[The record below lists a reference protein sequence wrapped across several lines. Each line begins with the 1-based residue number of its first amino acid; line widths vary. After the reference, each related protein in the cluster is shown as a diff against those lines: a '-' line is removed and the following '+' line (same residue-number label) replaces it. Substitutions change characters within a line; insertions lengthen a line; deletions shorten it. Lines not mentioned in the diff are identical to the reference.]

1 MREFEQDAR
10 EGELT
15 RRSVTILF
23 AAALAVGMAAFSGC
37 QETAKQSVQVR
48 QPAATPR
55 PAAALSAANI
65 GALPLLQNRTDFS
78 DLSPIPQPWVDG
90 LIDRVQAMY
99 ATATQAYQA
108 GQLDVAREDF
118 KAAVNLLTRSS
129 LEDTGDQRLLELFNR
144 IMDTMQT
151 DEVAT
156 EEKDEATAE
165 ANENAAEA
173 AANGENTANA
183 NESDN
188 SAQDELMAQAPPEPT
203 APIEEVAELENLPAS
218 DPRLA
223 ALAEKELITVPHDL
237 PLTVNP
243 SVLQYLSFFASPRGR
258 DIVEMGLQRSGRYRA
273 MIDATLKKEGLPLDL
288 FYLAQAESAFKP
300 RAVSTKGARGIWQ
313 FMPYTGQE
321 YGLHRTYY
329 VDQRDDPAA
338 ATEAAAESLRDLYQ
352 TFNDWY
358 LVMAAYNSGPMNVS
372 RAVERTGYADFWQLQ
387 KMNALPEQTKNYVP
401 IILALALVA
410 KDPGLYGIHVDAD
423 PGPEFDSVSLEHS
436 VSLRLVAD
444 ATGAT
449 VDDLQA
455 LNPELIR
462 GVTPPDFVLN
472 VPEGTGDK
480 LKTEIAGIP
489 ADKLTSWRLATFAS
503 GETMGAVARQYHVTV
518 ASLENVNM
526 IDAHDPP
533 AAGTVLIV
541 PTAPPRVR
549 RVYYR
554 VRSTDTLD
562 SIAAKYEVTVSDL
575 QRWNH
580 LRSSR
585 TPHGRTLRI
594 YENYYPMESVGDTRI
609 ASRRTSGS
617 TVAVAQKS
625 TNGKVEHR
633 VRSGETLW
641 SIAHQYGTTVAA
653 IKQSNP
659 FLASRQLEVGDL
671 LNISP
676 HKL

>member
-1 MREFEQDAR
+1 M
-10 EGELT
+10 T

-23 AAALAVGMAAFSGC
+23 AAVLAVGMAAFSGC
-37 QETAKQSVQVR
+37 QETAKRSAQVR

-65 GALPLLQNRTDFS
+65 GELPLLQNRTDFS
-78 DLSPIPQPWVDG
+78 DLSPVPEPWIDA

-118 KAAVNLLTRSS
+118 KAAVNLLTSSS
-129 LEDTGDQRLLELFNR
+129 LEDTGDQRLLQLFNR

-173 AANGENTANA
+173 AANGENTNNA
-183 NESDN
+183 SDN
-188 SAQDELMAQAPPEPT
+188 AAQDELMAQAPPEPT

-273 MIDATLKKEGLPLDL
+273 MIESTLKKEGLPLDL

-436 VSLRLVAD
+436 ISLRLAAD
-444 ATGAT
+444 ATGASL
-449 VDDLQA
+449 DDLQA
-455 LNPELIR
+455 LNPELVR

-472 VPEGTGDK
+472 VPKGTGDK
-480 LKTEIAGIP
+480 LKTEIAEIP

-503 GETMGAVARQYHVTV
+503 GETLGAVARQYHVTM

-533 AAGTVLIV
+533 AVGAVLIV

-562 SIAAKYEVTVSDL
+562 SIAAKYEVTASDL

-585 TPHGRTLRI
+585 APHGRTLRI
-594 YENYYPMESVGDTRI
+594 YENYYPMENVSETRI
-609 ASRRTSGS
+609 ASRRTSVG

-659 FLASRQLEVGDL
+659 FLAGRGLEVGDL

>member
-1 MREFEQDAR
+1 MS
-10 EGELT
+10 
-15 RRSVTILF
+15 RRSVNALF
-23 AAALAVGMAAFSGC
+23 ATALAVGLAGFAGC
-37 QETAKQSVQVR
+37 QDTAKHSVQVR
-48 QPAATPR
+48 QPASTPQG
-55 PAAALSAANI
+55 PAAMALSASKI
-65 GALPLLQNRTDFS
+65 GELPLLQNRSDFS
-78 DLSPIPQPWVDG
+78 DLSPAPQPWVDS
-90 LIDRVQAMY
+90 LIAQVQAKY
-99 ATATQAYQA
+99 EAATKAYQA

-118 KAAVNLLTRSS
+118 KAAVNMLTSSS
-129 LEDTGDQRLLELFNR
+129 LEDTGDARLLQLFNR

-156 EEKDEATAE
+156 EEKDEQTAE
-165 ANENAAEA
+165 ANENAAAA

-183 NESDN
+183 SDN
-188 SAQDELMAQAPPEPT
+188 SAQDQLMAQAPPEPT

-218 DPRLA
+218 DPRLS

-258 DIVEMGLQRSGRYRA
+258 DIVEMGLQRAGRYRA
-273 MIDATLKKEGLPLDL
+273 MIESTLKKEGLPLDL

-329 VDQRDDPAA
+329 IDERDDPAA
-338 ATEAAAESLRDLYQ
+338 ATEAAAENLRDLYQ

-358 LVMAAYNSGPMNVS
+358 LVMAAYNSGPMNVV

-423 PGPEFDSVSLEHS
+423 PGPEFDSVTLEHS
-436 VSLRLVAD
+436 ISLRLVAD
-444 ATGAT
+444 ATGAS

-462 GVTPPDFVLN
+462 GVTPPDFVLK
-472 VPEGTGDK
+472 VPKGTGDK
-480 LKTEIAGIP
+480 LKTETAGIP
-489 ADKLTSWRLATFAS
+489 PDKLTSWRLATFAS
-503 GETMGAVARQYHVTV
+503 GESLGQLARQYHVTL
-518 ASLENVNM
+518 ASIENVNM
-526 IDAHDPP
+526 IDADDPP
-533 AAGTVLIV
+533 AAGTVLVV
-541 PTAPPRVR
+541 PAAPPRVR
-549 RVYYR
+549 RVYYH

-575 QRWNH
+575 RRWNH

-594 YENYYPMESVGDTRI
+594 YENYYPMETVSETR
-609 ASRRTSGS
+609 AGSRRTTGRS
-617 TVAVAQKS
+617 VAVAEKS
-625 TNGKVEHR
+625 ANGKVEHR

-641 SIAHQYGTTVAA
+641 SIAHEYGTTVDA
-653 IKQSNP
+653 IKHANP
-659 FLASRQLEVGDL
+659 FLATRELEVGDL
-671 LNISP
+671 LNITP
-676 HKL
+676 H

>member
-1 MREFEQDAR
+1 MN
-10 EGELT
+10 
-15 RRSVTILF
+15 RRSVNALF
-23 AAALAVGMAAFSGC
+23 AGALAVGLAGFAGC
-37 QETAKQSVQVR
+37 QDTAKHSVQVR
-48 QPAATPR
+48 QPAMTPHA
-55 PAAALSAANI
+55 AAALARNAAKI
-65 GALPLLQNRTDFS
+65 GALPLLQNRSDFS
-78 DLSPIPQPWVDG
+78 GLSPVPEPWVDS
-90 LIDRVQAMY
+90 LIAQVQAKY
-99 ATATQAYQA
+99 EAATTAYQA

-118 KAAVNLLTRSS
+118 KAAVNMLTASS
-129 LEDTGDQRLLELFNR
+129 MQDTGDARLLQLFNR

-156 EEKDEATAE
+156 EEKDEQTAE

-173 AANGENTANA
+173 AANGENASSSS
-183 NESDN
+183 EN
-188 SAQDELMAQAPPEPT
+188 SAQDQLMAQAPPEPT

-258 DIVEMGLQRSGRYRA
+258 DIVEMGLQRAGRYRA
-273 MIDATLKKEGLPLDL
+273 MIESTLKKEGLPLDL

-300 RAVSTKGARGIWQ
+300 RALSTKGARGIWQ

-338 ATEAAAESLRDLYQ
+338 ATEAAAENLRDLYQ

-358 LVMAAYNSGPMNVS
+358 LVMAAYNSGPMNVV

-387 KMNALPEQTKNYVP
+387 KMNALPAQTKNYVP

-436 VSLRLVAD
+436 VGLRLVAD

-455 LNPELIR
+455 LNPELVR
-462 GVTPPDFVLN
+462 GVTPPDFVLK
-472 VPEGTGDK
+472 VPKGTGDK
-480 LKTEIAGIP
+480 LKTEISEIP
-489 ADKLTSWRLATFAS
+489 PDKLTSWRLATFAS
-503 GETMGAVARQYHVTV
+503 GETLGRVARHYHVTL
-518 ASLENVNM
+518 ASLETVNM
-526 IDAHDPP
+526 IDVHDPP
-533 AAGTVLIV
+533 ALGTVLIV
-541 PTAPPRVR
+541 PAAPPRVR

-554 VRSTDTLD
+554 VRSADTLD

-575 QRWNH
+575 RRWNH

-585 TPHGRTLRI
+585 APHGRTLRI
-594 YENYYPMESVGDTRI
+594 YENYYPMESVSETRT
-609 ASRRTSGS
+609 ASRRVTGRS
-617 TVAVAQKS
+617 VAVAEKPA
-625 TNGKVEHR
+625 NGKVEHR

-641 SIAHQYGTTVAA
+641 SIAHEYGTTVDA
-653 IKQSNP
+653 IKHANP
-659 FLASRQLEVGDL
+659 FLASRELEVGDL
-671 LNISP
+671 LNIAP
-676 HKL
+676 H

>member
-55 PAAALSAANI
+55 PAALSAANI
-65 GALPLLQNRTDFS
+65 GALPLLQNRPEFS
-78 DLSPIPQPWVDG
+78 DLSPMPRPWVDG

-118 KAAVNLLTRSS
+118 KAAVNLLTSSS

>member
-1 MREFEQDAR
+1 M
-10 EGELT
+10 T
-15 RRSVTILF
+15 MLF
-23 AAALAVGMAAFSGC
+23 AAALAVGMLGFSGC
-37 QETAKQSVQVR
+37 QETAKRSTQVR

-55 PAAALSAANI
+55 PARALSAANI
-65 GALPLLQNRTDFS
+65 GALPLIQNRPDFS
-78 DLSPIPQPWVDG
+78 DLSPVPRPWVDA

-118 KAAVNLLTRSS
+118 KAAVNLLTSSS
-129 LEDTGDQRLLELFNR
+129 LEDTGDQRLLQLFNR

-156 EEKDEATAE
+156 EEKDEQTAE

-173 AANGENTANA
+173 AANGENTASANA
-183 NESDN
+183 SDN

-338 ATEAAAESLRDLYQ
+338 ATVAAAESLRDLYQ

-358 LVMAAYNSGPMNVS
+358 LVMAAYNSGPMNVA

-423 PGPEFDSVSLEHS
+423 PGPEFDSVSMEHS
-436 VSLRLVAD
+436 ISLRLVAD

-449 VDDLQA
+449 VDDLQT
-455 LNPELIR
+455 LNPELVR

-472 VPEGTGDK
+472 VPKGTGDK
-480 LKTEIAGIP
+480 LKTEIAEIP

-503 GETMGAVARQYHVTV
+503 GETMGAMARQYHVTM

-575 QRWNH
+575 RRWNH

-594 YENYYPMESVGDTRI
+594 YENYYPMENVSETRI
-609 ASRRTSGS
+609 ASRRTTGR

-625 TNGKVEHR
+625 ANGRVEHR

-653 IKQSNP
+653 IKQSNA
-659 FLASRQLEVGDL
+659 FLATRELEVGDL
-671 LNISP
+671 LNITP
-676 HKL
+676 HQM